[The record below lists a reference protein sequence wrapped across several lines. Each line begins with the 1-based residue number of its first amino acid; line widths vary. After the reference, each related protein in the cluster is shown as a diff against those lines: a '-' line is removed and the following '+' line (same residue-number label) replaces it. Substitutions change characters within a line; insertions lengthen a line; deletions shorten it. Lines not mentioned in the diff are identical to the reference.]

1 MTADDDVGVVGEVW
15 EYDTDTDE
23 NITNKIIIPWPGS
36 GQLE

>member
-23 NITNKIIIPWPGS
+23 NITNKIIIP
-36 GQLE
+36 